1 MSTFKT
7 LGIPYPSSISVD
19 QHTASIGASG
29 TLREWE
35 ARLPVSPNASSY
47 ERSEALRVIQ
57 AGLLTGRLGPPP
69 TSPSADTTGEL
80 PAYSDIS
87 HTPGSVV
94 SEYDLIPAIVGNLG
108 PTGTSCVVLIPSDER
123 SLAAVERPSWDT
135 GTGAADEE
143 EVLSFATT
151 PKEQKKVLRLH
162 AGGGYTWDRIS
173 QPKFQSNIQRDV
185 QQALYHRKSPRSR
198 ASRVGADKRCAGYSV
213 GEKGADRGA
222 LEPAVLVWAEEELV
236 LKNIS
241 PMGLYE
247 TRSGRAVVVQVLWK

>member
-7 LGIPYPSSISVD
+7 LGIPYPASLSVD

-35 ARLPVSPNASSY
+35 ARLPVSPDTSSY
-47 ERSEALRVIQ
+47 ERCEALRVIQ
-57 AGLLTGRLGPPP
+57 AGLLTGSLGPPP
-69 TSPSADTTGEL
+69 TSSSAGITGEL

-135 GTGAADEE
+135 GTGATDEE
-143 EVLSFATT
+143 EVLSFVTT
-151 PKEQKKVLRLH
+151 PKEQKKVLRLP
-162 AGGGYTWDRIS
+162 AGGGCTWDRIS
-173 QPKFQSNIQRDV
+173 QSKFQSNIQQDV

-198 ASRVGADKRCAGYSV
+198 ASRVGTDKCCAQ
-213 GEKGADRGA
+213 DIR
-222 LEPAVLVWAEEELV
+222 
-236 LKNIS
+236 
-241 PMGLYE
+241 
-247 TRSGRAVVVQVLWK
+247 